1 MCQVLFE
8 RERDSLL
15 CSDMLAA
22 MKDAGKLDRAAWL
35 QKCSWVGFEQP
46 VDQVFPDGKYGPMTP
61 VGGIHPL
68 PTFGVF
74 RSFPISSGIFP
85 PKTHISPSL
94 WMWWMDTL
102 CLMFIK
108 GKSPKRLSSVR
119 KQVAHALAAR
129 NEELQNEA
137 FM

>member
-1 MCQVLFE
+1 MCQVLSD

-35 QKCSWVGFEQP
+35 QKFSWVGFEQP

-61 VGGIHPL
+61 VGGDTSTADIRCVPLLPNKLWDL
-68 PTFGVF
+68 PT
-74 RSFPISSGIFP
+74 
-85 PKTHISPSL
+85 KDAHIPV
-94 WMWWMDTL
+94 
-102 CLMFIK
+102 
-108 GKSPKRLSSVR
+108 SVDVVDGYVVPDVYQGEKPQAVIER
-119 KQVAHALAAR
+119 QKAVAHALAAR